1 MISVAYFSASRGQYD
16 LSSVTLYFSRYGFN
30 GAMQC
35 FADAGVVPSPF
46 DCYLVIRSLKTLPLR
61 LRHQMKRCLKVS
73 QFLES
78 HPLVTK
84 VLCPWL
90 PSHPQHELAKRQT
103 SGYTSMISFY
113 VKGGLQ
119 ETSALLKK
127 LQIINMAGSLGGVE
141 SLAEIP

>member
-1 MISVAYFSASRGQYD
+1 MA
-16 LSSVTLYFSRYGFN
+16 
-30 GAMQC
+30 
-35 FADAGVVPSPF
+35 
-46 DCYLVIRSLKTLPLR
+46 
-61 LRHQMKRCLKVS
+61 

-78 HPLVTK
+78 HPSVNK

-103 SGYTSMISFY
+103 SGYTSMIAFY

-119 ETSALLKK
+119 ETSDLLKK
-127 LQIINMAGSLGGVE
+127 LRVVNMAGSLGGVE

>member
-1 MISVAYFSASRGQYD
+1 MNS
-16 LSSVTLYFSRYGFN
+16 
-30 GAMQC
+30 
-35 FADAGVVPSPF
+35 
-46 DCYLVIRSLKTLPLR
+46 
-61 LRHQMKRCLKVS
+61 CLKVA

-90 PSHPQHELAKRQT
+90 PSHSQHELAKRQT
-103 SGYTSMISFY
+103 SGYTSVISFY
-113 VKGGLQ
+113 VTGGLQ
-119 ETSALLKK
+119 ETSAMLKK